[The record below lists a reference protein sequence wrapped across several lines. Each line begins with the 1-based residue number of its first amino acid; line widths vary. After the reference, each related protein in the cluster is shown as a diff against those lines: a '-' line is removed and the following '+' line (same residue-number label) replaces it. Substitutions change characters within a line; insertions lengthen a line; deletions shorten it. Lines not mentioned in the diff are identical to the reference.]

1 MNTARIA
8 PGPPTDLNGIKR
20 TSKVTAAA
28 LAIFSIGCFPAGIA
42 LLGLGMSQTQLA
54 QGTALVPYI
63 AGYYLQLVSTGLIIS
78 AGIMGCIHLYAKRL
92 SP

>member
-1 MNTARIA
+1 MRTSKLI
-8 PGPPTDLNGIKR
+8 PGPPPNLDRIKE

-28 LAIFSIGCFPAGIA
+28 LAIFSVAFFTAGIA
-42 LLGLGMSQTQLA
+42 LMGWGMSSSQLA

-78 AGIMGCIHLYAKRL
+78 AGIMGCIYLHAKKL